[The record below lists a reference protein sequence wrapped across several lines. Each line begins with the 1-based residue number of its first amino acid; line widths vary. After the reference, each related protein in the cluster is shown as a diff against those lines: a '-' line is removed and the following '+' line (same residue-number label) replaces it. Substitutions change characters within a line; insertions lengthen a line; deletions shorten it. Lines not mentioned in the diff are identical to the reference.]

1 MGPDIGHRTS
11 NAQGQDGALTR
22 EAADPCASP
31 RCTPGPFPAPST
43 HDISQE
49 VVSAA
54 SLPSWLSVHT
64 ANPTAHT
71 SGLPCGLD
79 RYVTNTE
86 PLQLKRQPTRANT
99 YLLDVIP

>member
-22 EAADPCASP
+22 EAADPCTSP
-31 RCTPGPFPAPST
+31 RCMPGPFPALST
-43 HDISQE
+43 HAISQE

-64 ANPTAHT
+64 TNPTAHT
-71 SGLPCGLD
+71 SGLHCCLD
-79 RYVTNTE
+79 GYVTNTE
-86 PLQLKRQPTRANT
+86 PLQLKKQPTRANT
-99 YLLDVIP
+99 YPLEGIP